1 MKEWM
6 NNAKLFQNMT
16 LKMASLAGAII
27 IWLIIMNIND
37 PVVTRIIYD
46 VPVNVVNTSYIESMG
61 LSYKISDGYPYP

>member
-6 NNAKLFQNMT
+6 ENAKLFQNMT

-37 PVVTRIIYD
+37 PVVTRIVYD
-46 VPVNVVNTSYIESMG
+46 VPVNVVNTS
-61 LSYKISDGYPYP
+61 

>member
-27 IWLIIMNIND
+27 IWLI
-37 PVVTRIIYD
+37 
-46 VPVNVVNTSYIESMG
+46 S
-61 LSYKISDGYPYP
+61 

>member
-1 MKEWM
+1 MKEWIEK
-6 NNAKLFQNMT
+6 AKLFQNMT

-46 VPVNVVNTSYIESMG
+46 VPVKVWDCPTRFLMVTTR
-61 LSYKISDGYPYP
+61 LP